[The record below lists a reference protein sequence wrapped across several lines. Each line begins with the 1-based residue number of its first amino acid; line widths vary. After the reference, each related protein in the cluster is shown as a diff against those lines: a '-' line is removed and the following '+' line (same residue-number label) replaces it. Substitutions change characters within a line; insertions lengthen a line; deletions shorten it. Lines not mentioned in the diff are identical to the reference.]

1 MKYII
6 DFLNTYGTSIIHSI
20 SIAIISYVSLE
31 IKKIYKNHTED
42 KIKKEVIK
50 MVCSTIDQIYPNL
63 NNENKLNKI
72 ITNSKQI
79 LKEKGILINDLEL
92 RIYIETYLRSDK
104 LWV

>member
-6 DFLNTYGTSIIHSI
+6 DFLNTYGTSIIHSV
-20 SIAIISYVSLE
+20 SIAIISYVSIE
-31 IKKIYKNHTED
+31 IKKIYKNYIED
-42 KIKKEVIK
+42 KTKKEVIK

-63 NNENKLNKI
+63 NNKNKLDRI

-92 RIYIETYLRSDK
+92 RIYIENYLKSDK
-104 LWV
+104 L

>member
-6 DFLNTYGTSIIHSI
+6 DFLNTYGTSIIHSV

-31 IKKIYKNHTED
+31 IKKIYKNYIED
-42 KIKKEVIK
+42 KTKKEVIK

-63 NNENKLNKI
+63 NNKNKLDRI
-72 ITNSKQI
+72 ISNSKQI

-92 RIYIETYLRSDK
+92 RIYIENYLRSDK
-104 LWV
+104 L

>member
-6 DFLNTYGTSIIHSI
+6 DFLNTYGTSIIHSV

-31 IKKIYKNHTED
+31 IKKIYKNNIED
-42 KIKKEVIK
+42 KTKKEVIK

-63 NNENKLNKI
+63 NNKNKLDRI
-72 ITNSKQI
+72 ISNSKQI

-92 RIYIETYLRSDK
+92 RIYIENYLRSDK
-104 LWV
+104 L

>member
-1 MKYII
+1 
-6 DFLNTYGTSIIHSI
+6 
-20 SIAIISYVSLE
+20 
-31 IKKIYKNHTED
+31 
-42 KIKKEVIK
+42 

-92 RIYIETYLRSDK
+92 RVYIESYIRSDK
-104 LWV
+104 I

>member
-6 DFLNTYGTSIIHSI
+6 DFLNTYGTSIIHSV

-31 IKKIYKNHTED
+31 IKKIYKNYIKD
-42 KIKKEVIK
+42 KTKKEVIK

-63 NNENKLNKI
+63 NNKNKLDRI
-72 ITNSKQI
+72 ISNSKQI

-92 RIYIETYLRSDK
+92 RIYIENYLRSDK
-104 LWV
+104 L